1 MEQKQNQIEI
11 ALNFIQNIEPNIR
24 AQSYQYIADKI
35 NEIFHIDCIVK
46 DVEINMCPTL
56 EEEIEDLQL
65 IYERICHK
73 KN

>member
-1 MEQKQNQIEI
+1 MEQKQSQVEI
-11 ALNFIQNIEPNIR
+11 ALSFIQLLEPNIR

-35 NEIFHIDCIVK
+35 NEIFNIDCTVK

-65 IYERICHK
+65 IYERL
-73 KN
+73 

>member
-1 MEQKQNQIEI
+1 MEQKQNQVEI
-11 ALNFIQNIEPNIR
+11 ALSFIQLIEPNIR

-35 NEIFHIDCIVK
+35 NELFNIDCTEK

-65 IYERICHK
+65 IYERL
-73 KN
+73 

>member
-1 MEQKQNQIEI
+1 MKNSSLKQKQNQVEI
-11 ALNFIQNIEPNIR
+11 ALSFIQLIEPNIR

-35 NEIFHIDCIVK
+35 NELFSIACTVK

-65 IYERICHK
+65 IYTRI
-73 KN
+73 